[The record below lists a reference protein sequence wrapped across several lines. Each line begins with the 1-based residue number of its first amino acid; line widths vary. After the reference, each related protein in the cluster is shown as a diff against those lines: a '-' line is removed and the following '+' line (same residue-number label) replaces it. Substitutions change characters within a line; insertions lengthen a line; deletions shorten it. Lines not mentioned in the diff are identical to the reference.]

1 MKFLYKLYQI
11 ISYTRRWIYEKE
23 FIKRK
28 YLKKPVVSVGN
39 ITFGGSGK
47 TPFVIRLGREF
58 LERGLK
64 VSIISRGYK
73 RKSQGLVPVSD
84 GVQII
89 SEVEE
94 AGDEPFMIAKSLPK
108 AVVTVCEDKFL
119 AGKFAEEENEVD
131 IHILDDGFQHY
142 KLFRDFDIV
151 LIKNS
156 KNFMEKKF
164 REPFKVLKK
173 ANHIFFI
180 DEINKSVE
188 DFLNKNF
195 IPYSK
200 IDTLNY
206 GFFSSTDRVLDLSWV
221 RENEWIA
228 LAGIE
233 NPESFFK
240 DLKNFGIKIKETFSY
255 PDHFFPSQKDLQEI
269 EDKIKNLKV
278 RGIITTQKDVY
289 KWKGNFEVIYHKIG
303 FPPLEKKFLDRILRI
318 YEKKVKKLN

>member
-1 MKFLYKLYQI
+1 KLYQM
-11 ISYTRRWIYEKE
+11 ISYSRRMIYEKE
-23 FIKRK
+23 IIKRK
-28 YLKKPVVSVGN
+28 YLKKPVISIGN
-39 ITFGGSGK
+39 LTFGGSGK
-47 TPFVIRLGREF
+47 TPFVIRLGKE
-58 LERGLK
+58 LIERGIR

-73 RKSQGLVPVSD
+73 RKSKGLVPVSD

-156 KNFMEKKF
+156 KKFMEKKF
-164 REPFKVLKK
+164 REPFKVLKR

-180 DEINKSVE
+180 DEINKGVE

-206 GFFSSTDRVLDLSWV
+206 GFFSSTDRVLDLNWV

-255 PDHFFPSQKDLQEI
+255 PDHFFPSQKYLQEM
-269 EDKIKNLKV
+269 EEKIKNLKV

-303 FPPLEKKFLDRILRI
+303 FPPLEKKFLDRIVKI

>member
-1 MKFLYKLYQI
+1 MKALYLLYQF
-11 ISYTRRWIYEKE
+11 ISYTRRKLYEKGI
-23 FIKRK
+23 FKK
-28 YLKKPVVSVGN
+28 FYLKKPVISVGN

-47 TPFVIRLGREF
+47 TPFVIRLGKE
-58 LERGLK
+58 LIERGLK

-73 RKSQGLVPVSD
+73 RKSRGLVPVSD

-94 AGDEPFMIAKSLPK
+94 AGDEPFMIAKALPK
-108 AVVTVCEDKFL
+108 AVVTVCEDKYL

-156 KNFMEKKF
+156 KNFVERKF

-180 DEINKSVE
+180 DEINKEVE
-188 DFLNKNF
+188 DFLIENF
-195 IPYSK
+195 IQYTK

-206 GFFSSTDRVLDLSWV
+206 GFFSSSDRVLDLNWV

-233 NPESFFK
+233 NPGVFFE
-240 DLKNFGIKIKETFSY
+240 DLKNFDIKIKEIFSY
-255 PDHFFPSQKDLQEI
+255 PDHFFPSQRELREM
-269 EDKIKNLKV
+269 EDKIKKLKV

-289 KWKGNFEVIYHKIG
+289 KWMGNFEVIYHKIG
-303 FPPLEKKFLDRILRI
+303 FPPLEKKFLDRILKI